1 MCYILSNKKVFRKYI
16 IFSLLTKCLCGRM
29 KFASRAVVHS
39 LVRQHRLKMSR
50 CVAAICKSP
59 GGDVVP
65 ASCKGVRKGWG
76 LGLTPP
82 LEVGILQKR
91 YYLRKGDELF
101 SHTFCL
107 LICRLNANTTE

>member
-1 MCYILSNKKVFRKYI
+1 
-16 IFSLLTKCLCGRM
+16 M

-65 ASCKGVRKGWG
+65 ASCKGVRKGGG

-82 LEVGILQKR
+82 LELDNLQSFITCAKEINCFR
-91 YYLRKGDELF
+91 TLF
-101 SHTFCL
+101 AC
-107 LICRLNANTTE
+107 